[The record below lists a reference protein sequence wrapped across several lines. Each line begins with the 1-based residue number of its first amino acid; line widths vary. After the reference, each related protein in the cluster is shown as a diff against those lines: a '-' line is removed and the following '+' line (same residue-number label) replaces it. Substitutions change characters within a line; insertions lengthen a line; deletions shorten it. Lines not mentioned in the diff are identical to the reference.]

1 MTDGESL
8 IEYLSS
14 IKFGESVLVEYS
26 PEAPIP
32 IIFRETIEF
41 LLSSRY
47 NILILDIFDTLHM
60 IKEPLKM
67 IGWNTE
73 KLNNIDVIKAGGI
86 INNGNIVKRIDI
98 SKDPAVY
105 TLEFSEFI
113 KEYYATHRPT
123 VLIALGIDK
132 LIRLYTNEVT
142 SFEIHIAG
150 AMKKFLGDKSRL
162 ALYFANMALVPKE
175 TLYEWEE
182 IVTRVFEIT
191 LKGKMKFVIKVK
203 KSPSIE
209 DHGKEFVISADELPL
224 VKA

>member
-1 MTDGESL
+1 MTDGRAL
-8 IEYLSS
+8 IEYLGS

-41 LLSSRY
+41 LLKKY
-47 NILILDIFDTLHM
+47 NVLILDIFDTLHM
-60 IKEPLKM
+60 IKEPLKIM
-67 IGWNTE
+67 GWDAE
-73 KLNNIDVIKAGGI
+73 KLDKIDVVKAGGI
-86 INNGNIVKRIDI
+86 INTGNIVKRIDI

-105 TLEFSEFI
+105 TLEFAEFMR
-113 KEYYATHRPT
+113 EYYATHRPT

-150 AMKKFLGDKSRL
+150 VMKKFLGERSRL
-162 ALYFANMALVPKE
+162 SLYFANMALVPKE

-203 KSPSIE
+203 KSPNIE
-209 DHGKEFVISADELPL
+209 DHEKEFVISADELPL